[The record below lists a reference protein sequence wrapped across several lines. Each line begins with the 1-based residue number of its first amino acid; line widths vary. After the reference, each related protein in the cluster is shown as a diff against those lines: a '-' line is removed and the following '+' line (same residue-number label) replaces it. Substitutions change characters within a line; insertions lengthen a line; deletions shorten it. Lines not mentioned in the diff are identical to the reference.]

1 MTSAGERQP
10 WELEGEGA
18 DADPPAYPTNP
29 PIEEEQ
35 RGRPAAH
42 EDAEEPSGEGEGED
56 ETGPLDDEEPPPE
69 RTHEDEG
76 AVGAGSQYA
85 AEDAQED
92 HSEPRGPAGAN

>member
-1 MTSAGERQP
+1 MSSAGERQP

-18 DADPPAYPTNP
+18 DPPAYPTNQ

-35 RGRPAAH
+35 RGEVAAH
-42 EDAEEPSGEGEGED
+42 EDAEEPSGEGEGEE
-56 ETGPLDDEEPPPE
+56 ETGPMDDEEPPPE

-85 AEDAQED
+85 AEDARDEE
-92 HSEPRGPAGAN
+92 HAEPKGPAGAT